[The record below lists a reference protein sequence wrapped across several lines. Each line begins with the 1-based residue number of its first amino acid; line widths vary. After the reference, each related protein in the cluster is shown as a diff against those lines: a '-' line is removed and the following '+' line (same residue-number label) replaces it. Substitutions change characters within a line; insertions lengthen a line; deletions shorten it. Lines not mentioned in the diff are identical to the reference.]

1 MHSVGRILRATRFT
15 LLLLGAPAGVS
26 EAATLPEITTVGAGG
41 DTCKQW
47 TQAIKEPSARYQ
59 YRQWIFGFISGY
71 NWRDS
76 SKQIV
81 PPDSTA
87 LLSWVDEFCKANPD
101 APIYIAASRL
111 ARQME
116 KPVKAGEAGKKPE
129 TKR

>member
-1 MHSVGRILRATRFT
+1 MRTVRTLRATKLAA
-15 LLLLGAPAGVS
+15 LLLAASSSLCG
-26 EAATLPEITTVGAGG
+26 AATLPDITTVGAGG

-76 SKQIV
+76 SKQVV

-111 ARQME
+111 ARLME
-116 KPVKAGEAGKKPE
+116 KPAKAGEAGKKPE